1 MNLPQFP
8 NPTAKDNN
16 GRKIYETNESLMI
29 DYQKA
34 FGMAEAVRL
43 INQMMDQQEAK
54 IANYITRNEQQ
65 REQF

>member
-1 MNLPQFP
+1 MNLPKFP
-8 NPTAKDNN
+8 DPAAKDNN

>member
-8 NPTAKDNN
+8 NPTAKDNT

-43 INQMMDQQEAK
+43 INQFMEQQESR

-65 REQF
+65 RDNF